1 MQTQRNGMTEL
12 MRTDIKVQGERR
24 MLYQRDIDREVIQQN
39 FIDREYATLIQMERL
54 RCGKVEV
61 NT

>member
-24 MLYQRDIDREVIQQN
+24 ILYQRDIDREVIQQN
-39 FIDREYATLIQMERL
+39 CIDREYATLIQMERL

>member
-1 MQTQRNGMTEL
+1 MTEL

-24 MLYQRDIDREVIQQN
+24 ILYQRDIDREVIQQN
-39 FIDREYATLIQMERL
+39 CIDREYATLIQMERL